1 MVKRAPLKGKAQ
13 ASTLT
18 GVKATAKPDAH
29 EPKPDEC
36 TAPEVPLAPTVQ
48 LTELEVLQKERDEL
62 EDRLAYMQAEFEN
75 LKKRCQRDVE
85 SRLLRAKE
93 SLFADVLGIMDN
105 MDRALAQFNGASCI
119 SNKDFGDF
127 AKGVRMIHQQMRQV
141 LAQHG
146 LVPIEALG
154 QPFDPFRHEALI
166 KVEEK
171 DKPDG
176 IVLEEIVKGYT
187 LDGNVIRPTTV
198 KVNVLPKAKG
208 PKQA

>member
-13 ASTLT
+13 ATTRAGS
-18 GVKATAKPDAH
+18 KAEAKPDTS
-29 EPKPDEC
+29 EPKPENAP
-36 TAPEVPLAPTVQ
+36 APEVRPAP
-48 LTELEVLQKERDEL
+48 TELELLQKERDEL

-75 LKKRCQRDVE
+75 LKKRCARDVE

-93 SLFADVLGIMDN
+93 SLFVDVLGVMDN
-105 MDRALAQFNGASCI
+105 MDRALAQSNGATSG
-119 SNKDFGDF
+119 SNKDFEDF

-146 LVPIEALG
+146 LAPIDALG
-154 QPFDPFRHEALI
+154 QPFDPFRHEALM

-176 IVLEEIVKGYT
+176 IILEEIVKGYA
-187 LDGNVIRPTTV
+187 LDGNVIRPTKV

>member
-1 MVKRAPLKGKAQ
+1 MVKRAPSKGKAQ
-13 ASTLT
+13 ASTHA
-18 GVKATAKPDAH
+18 GSKAVAKPDTS
-29 EPKPDEC
+29 EPKPEKSSNPDVQP
-36 TAPEVPLAPTVQ
+36 APAVQ
-48 LTELEVLQKERDEL
+48 PTELELLQKERDEL

-93 SLFADVLGIMDN
+93 SLFVDVLGVMDN
-105 MDRALAQFNGASCI
+105 MDRALAQSNGAACG
-119 SNKDFGDF
+119 SNKDLEDF
-127 AKGVRMIHQQMRQV
+127 AKGVRMIHQQMSQV

-146 LVPIEALG
+146 LAPIDALG
-154 QPFDPFRHEALI
+154 QPFDPFRHEALM

-176 IVLEEIVKGYT
+176 IVLEEIIKGYT
-187 LDGNVIRPTTV
+187 LDGNVIRPTKV

-208 PKQA
+208 PKQE